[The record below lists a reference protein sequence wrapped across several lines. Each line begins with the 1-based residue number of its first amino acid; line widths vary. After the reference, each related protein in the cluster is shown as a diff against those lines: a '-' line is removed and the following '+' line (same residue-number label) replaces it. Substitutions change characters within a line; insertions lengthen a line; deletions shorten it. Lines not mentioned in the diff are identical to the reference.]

1 MFVLTAMK
9 IKFSLLLIILSSLL
23 VASCSSNEDDA
34 SSSPF
39 TVNTSEDKLVLA
51 SEKESRV
58 PLSFSVSENWQ
69 ASVDV
74 DWATVSPMTG
84 AAGDNTVQI
93 ISKSLNNTGSVRQ
106 GTILLTSASGSK
118 TIRFSQEKTD
128 VVNLEKSEYNVGAEG
143 GELSVK
149 FSSNIRGYK
158 VLVVSQAAAPTW
170 IKGKKDANVAGDT
183 SAGVGEGLEASE
195 YQFTIAPNDTHES
208 RSTTFYIRIV
218 NPDNHDEVYITSGM
232 FSIVQAGL
240 PVETSVDYSRNNTV
254 KQLQQHTVGAG
265 VPIVIMGDGF
275 VDTELASG
283 RYDKIMKQTME
294 NLFTEEPVESMREYF
309 DVWQVNLVSQ
319 NNAFGTNY
327 KTALDC
333 VMQGNGSSR
342 VQGNFDKIVAAVQNV
357 DEMKVAS
364 RLHEALTIVILNTP
378 QRAGTTNFG
387 ISFDGVMS
395 NFAIAYVPLIN
406 NDAEGEDFRS
416 VLCHESLGHGL
427 AKLLDEYAYE
437 SNNTSVPTSDV
448 NKYRNL
454 QTAYGWAQ
462 NVSFSSTDTPWNHI
476 LADSRYQSTDAF
488 GEKLGIYEGACGYLY
503 GAWRPTDDSMMFH
516 NQHGFNAP
524 SREAIYKRIM
534 STAMGAAWSF
544 DFNEFATFDLAH
556 LPSPSAAKAKRMA
569 MSRSAF
575 QMVGEQPAPLALPVI
590 GRK

>member
-106 GTILLTSASGSK
+106 GAILLTSASGSK

-195 YQFTIAPNDTHES
+195 YQFAIAPNDTHES

-283 RYDKIMKQTME
+283 RYDKIMKQAME

-309 DVWQVNLVSQ
+309 DVWQVNMVSQ

-342 VQGNFDKIVAAVQNV
+342 VQGNFDKIVAAVKNV

-454 QTAYGWAQ
+454 QTAYG
-462 NVSFSSTDTPWNHI
+462 
-476 LADSRYQSTDAF
+476 
-488 GEKLGIYEGACGYLY
+488 
-503 GAWRPTDDSMMFH
+503 
-516 NQHGFNAP
+516 
-524 SREAIYKRIM
+524 
-534 STAMGAAWSF
+534 
-544 DFNEFATFDLAH
+544 
-556 LPSPSAAKAKRMA
+556 
-569 MSRSAF
+569 
-575 QMVGEQPAPLALPVI
+575 
-590 GRK
+590 

>member
-39 TVNTSEDKLVLA
+39 TVNTAEDKLVLA

-84 AAGDNTVQI
+84 ASGDNTVQI

-106 GTILLTSASGSK
+106 GTIRLTSASGSK

-183 SAGVGEGLEASE
+183 SAGVGEGLEESE

-240 PVETSVDYSRNNTV
+240 PVETSVDYSRNNTF

-283 RYDKIMKQTME
+283 RYDKIMKQAME
-294 NLFTEEPVESMREYF
+294 NLFTEEPVKSMREYF
-309 DVWQVNLVSQ
+309 DVWQVNMVSQ

-534 STAMGAAWSF
+534 GTAMGAAWSF

>member
-9 IKFSLLLIILSSLL
+9 IKFSLLLIILSPLL

>member
-437 SNNTSVPTSDV
+437 SSNTSVPTSDV

-544 DFNEFATFDLAH
+544 NFNEFATFDLAH

>member
-39 TVNTSEDKLVLA
+39 TVNTSEDNLVLA

-58 PLSFSVSENWQ
+58 SLSFSVSENWQ

-106 GTILLTSASGSK
+106 GTIRLTSASGSK

-183 SAGVGEGLEASE
+183 SAGVGEGLEESE

-240 PVETSVDYSRNNTV
+240 PVETSVDYSRNNTF

-283 RYDKIMKQTME
+283 RYDKVMKQAME
-294 NLFTEEPVESMREYF
+294 NLFTEEPVKSMREYF
-309 DVWQVNLVSQ
+309 DVWQVNMVSQ

-556 LPSPSAAKAKRMA
+556 LPSPSAAKAKCMA